1 MDGEAELPPM
11 FLNCVISTEGCKA
24 MKQRDMRYHK
34 RRKKN
39 PEIPATYVRKGIFAM
54 MICLGILAFCALGAM
69 LVKLMLIDHDKYEEK
84 AIRNQTRSTSVTAS
98 RGTIYDRNMNVLAAS
113 SSVENIF
120 LDPLELEQNKVDI
133 DALAENL
140 GRILDLEPS
149 WIKGQAGDTQY
160 RYKML
165 RRRQAQDVCDQVRQY
180 ISENKIIGVHLEPD
194 SMRYYPYGTLAAQ
207 LLGFTNTENVGSEG
221 LESYYNS
228 YLEGTAGAV
237 ITTKGNNETE
247 MLYSFEKYYQ
257 ASDGDSVVL
266 TIDTTVQ
273 YYLEKQLQDAIDRYD
288 VKNGAFGIVMDV
300 NTGDIVAMSTL
311 GSYDPNNYLEINDTA
326 TNDEVAR
333 LYEEAAKL
341 PEGSAER
348 TAAFEAYNSA
358 VAAARLKQWRN
369 RCVSDGYE
377 PGSTFKIITLAS
389 ALDCGAVTLND
400 QFYCGG
406 AEKFEGRSQILSCWR
421 LAGHGSESTAEALQ
435 NSCNIAFAHIGL
447 KTGGDTLYDY
457 CRAFGLMEQ
466 TGIDLP
472 GEASG
477 LFHSR
482 ERLANNATYGTSY
495 LISTSFGQTV
505 KPTPIQLVRAIAAV
519 VNGGYLLEPHVVSE
533 VLDSEGNIV
542 QKNSRTVV
550 RQVISEETSKIMCQ
564 LIESVVTEGTAKN
577 AQVVGYRIGGKTGTA
592 EKTDQ
597 TDENGNQTRDKIVSF
612 VGIAPM
618 DNPKYVVLVALDTPS
633 SSSGYYISGGQMG
646 APTVAAIFEDI
657 LPYLGVEGEYSEE
670 DMSRVAVRMPKVT
683 GLTESEAASRL
694 SEVYL
699 NYRIIGDG
707 DKIVSQIPAHGRELP
722 GNSTVLLYTDDS
734 MPTDQVTVPN
744 LSGMTVYEANQTLAD
759 LGLYLQV
766 KGVDSSAYYVVASQQ
781 DIDPGVQVARGT
793 MIVVTFIDTTAT
805 DTTAQG

>member
-1 MDGEAELPPM
+1 
-11 FLNCVISTEGCKA
+11 
-24 MKQRDMRYHK
+24 MKQRDMRYK
-34 RRKKN
+34 RRRRAKKN
-39 PEIPATYVRKGIFAM
+39 PEIPVTYVRKGIFAL
-54 MICLGILAFCALGAM
+54 MICLGILSFCAVAAM
-69 LVKLMLIDHDKYEEK
+69 LVKLMLIEHDKYEEK

-120 LDPLELEQNKVDI
+120 LDPLELQQYEVDVN
-133 DALAENL
+133 ALAENL
-140 GRILDLEPS
+140 SRILDVDADWVKE
-149 WIKGQAGDTQY
+149 QAADTQY
-160 RYKML
+160 RYKMIK
-165 RRRQAQDVCDQVRQY
+165 RRQSQEVCDQVRAY

-221 LESYYNS
+221 LESYYNN

-247 MLYSFEKYYQ
+247 MLYSYEKYYQ
-257 ASDGDSVVL
+257 ATDGDNVVL

-300 NTGDIVAMSTL
+300 NSGDILAMSTL
-311 GSYDPNNYLEINDTA
+311 GSYDPNRYLDIYDTE
-326 TNDEVAR
+326 TDEEVTK
-333 LYEEAAKL
+333 LYEEAVKL
-341 PEGSAER
+341 PEGSEER
-348 TAAFEAYNSA
+348 TAAFEAYNNA

-369 RCVSDGYE
+369 RCVSDGYD
-377 PGSTFKIITLAS
+377 PGSTFKIIPLAS

-400 QFYCGG
+400 HFYCGG
-406 AEKFEGRSQILSCWR
+406 SEKFEGRSQTLSCWR
-421 LAGHGSESTAEALQ
+421 LAGHGSETTAEALQ

-447 KTGGDTLYDY
+447 KTGGETLYDY
-457 CRAFGLMEQ
+457 CRAFGLMER
-466 TGIDLP
+466 TDIDLP

-477 LFHSR
+477 LFHSK

-505 KPTPIQLVRAIAAV
+505 KPTPIQLVRAISAV

-533 VLDSEGNIV
+533 VLDSEGNVI

-550 RQVISEETSKIMCQ
+550 RQVISEETSKTMCQ

-597 TDENGNQTRDKIVSF
+597 KDENGQQTRDKIVSF

-618 DNPKYVVLVALDTPS
+618 DDPKYVVLVALDTPS

-657 LPYLGVEGEYSEE
+657 LPYLGVEGEYSDE
-670 DMSRVAVRMPKVT
+670 DMSRVAVRMPNVT
-683 GLTESEAASRL
+683 GLTESEAAKRL
-694 SEVYL
+694 KENYL
-699 NYRIIGDG
+699 DYRIIGDG

-744 LSGMTVYEANQTLAD
+744 LVGLTVAQANQELANA
-759 LGLYLQV
+759 GLYMQA
-766 KGVDSSAYYVVASQQ
+766 KGVDSTASYVIAAQQ

>member
-1 MDGEAELPPM
+1 
-11 FLNCVISTEGCKA
+11 
-24 MKQRDMRYHK
+24 MKQRDMRYK
-34 RRKKN
+34 RRRRAKKN
-39 PEIPATYVRKGIFAM
+39 PEIPVTYVRKGIFAL
-54 MICLGILAFCALGAM
+54 MICLGILSFCAVAVM

-120 LDPLELEQNKVDI
+120 LDPLELQQYEVDVN
-133 DALAENL
+133 ALAENL
-140 GRILDLEPS
+140 SRILDVDADWVKE
-149 WIKGQAGDTQY
+149 QAADTQY
-160 RYKML
+160 RYKMIK
-165 RRRQAQDVCDQVRQY
+165 RRQSQEVCDQVRAY

-221 LESYYNS
+221 LESYYNN

-247 MLYSFEKYYQ
+247 MLYSYEKYYQ
-257 ASDGDSVVL
+257 ATDGDNVVL

-300 NTGDIVAMSTL
+300 NSGDILAMSTL
-311 GSYDPNNYLEINDTA
+311 GSYDPNRYLDIYDTE
-326 TNDEVAR
+326 TDEEVTK
-333 LYEEAAKL
+333 LYEEAVKL
-341 PEGSAER
+341 PEGSEER
-348 TAAFEAYNSA
+348 TAAFEAYNNA

-400 QFYCGG
+400 HFYCGG
-406 AEKFEGRSQILSCWR
+406 SEKFEGRSQTLSCWR
-421 LAGHGSESTAEALQ
+421 LAGHGSETTAEALQ

-447 KTGGDTLYDY
+447 KTGGETLYDY
-457 CRAFGLMEQ
+457 CRAFGLMER
-466 TGIDLP
+466 TGVDLP

-477 LFHSR
+477 LFHSK

-505 KPTPIQLVRAIAAV
+505 KPTPIQLVRAISAV

-533 VLDSEGNIV
+533 VLDSEGNVI
-542 QKNSRTVV
+542 QKNSRKVV
-550 RQVISEETSKIMCQ
+550 RQVISEETSKTMCQ

-597 TDENGNQTRDKIVSF
+597 KDENGQQTRDKIVSF

-618 DNPKYVVLVALDTPS
+618 DDPKYVVLVALDTPS

-657 LPYLGVEGEYSEE
+657 LPYLGVEGEYSDE
-670 DMSRVAVRMPKVT
+670 DMSRVAVRMPNVT
-683 GLTESEAASRL
+683 GLTESEAAKRL
-694 SEVYL
+694 KENYL
-699 NYRIIGDG
+699 DYRIIGDG

-744 LSGMTVYEANQTLAD
+744 LVGLTVAQANQELANA
-759 LGLYLQV
+759 GLYMQA
-766 KGVDSSAYYVVASQQ
+766 KGVDSTASYVIAAQQ

>member
-1 MDGEAELPPM
+1 
-11 FLNCVISTEGCKA
+11 
-24 MKQRDMRYHK
+24 MKQSENRYRRK
-34 RRKKN
+34 RRSGRN
-39 PEIPATYVRKGIFAM
+39 PEVPVTHVRKGIFAM
-54 MICLGILAFCALGAM
+54 MICLGILSFCAVAGM
-69 LVKLMLIDHDKYEEK
+69 LVKLMLIDHNKYEEK
-84 AIRNQTRSTSVTAS
+84 AIRNQTRTTSVTAS

-120 LDPLELEQNKVDI
+120 LDPLELEQNKVDV
-133 DALAENL
+133 DALSNAL
-140 GRILDLEPS
+140 ARILDLDAS
-149 WIKGQAGDTQY
+149 WIKEQAADVKY

-165 RRRQAQDVCDQVRQY
+165 KRRQTQEICDQVREY
-180 ISENKIIGVHLEPD
+180 ISANKIIGVHLEPD

-247 MLYSFEKYYQ
+247 MLYSYEKYYQ

-273 YYLEKQLQDAIDRYD
+273 YYLEKQLQDAVDRYD
-288 VKNGAFGIVMDV
+288 VKNGAFGIVFDV
-300 NTGDIVAMSTL
+300 NSGDIVAMSTL
-311 GSYDPNNYLEINDTA
+311 GSYDPNQYLEIYDMEK
-326 TNDEVAR
+326 NDELTQ

-348 TAAFEAYNSA
+348 TAAFEAYNNA

-389 ALDCGAVTLND
+389 ALDSGAVTLND
-400 QFYCGG
+400 HFYCGG
-406 AEKFEGRSQILSCWR
+406 SEKFEGRSQTLSCWR
-421 LAGHGSESTAEALQ
+421 LAGHGAETTAEALQ

-447 KTGGDTLYDY
+447 QMGGDTMYDY
-457 CRAFGLMEQ
+457 CRAFGLMEK

-472 GEASG
+472 GESSG

-482 ERLANNATYGTSY
+482 ERLADNANYGTSY

-533 VLDSEGNIV
+533 VVDSDGNVV

-550 RQVISEETSKIMCQ
+550 RQVISEETSKTMCQ

-597 TDENGNQTRDKIVSF
+597 RDENGNLTRDKIVSF

-618 DNPKYVVLVALDTPS
+618 DDPKYVVLVALDTPS

-657 LPYLGVEGEYSEE
+657 LPYLGVEGEYSAE
-670 DMSRVAVRMPKVT
+670 DMSRVAVRMPNVV
-683 GLTESEAASRL
+683 GLTEAEANKRL
-694 SEVYL
+694 EENYL

-734 MPTDQVTVPN
+734 MPTDQVTVPD
-744 LSGMTVYEANQTLAD
+744 LSGLTVAQANQALAD
-759 LGLYLQV
+759 CGLYMQA
-766 KGVDSSAYYVVASQQ
+766 KGVDSSASYVIAAQQ

-805 DTTAQG
+805 DSTAQG

>member
-1 MDGEAELPPM
+1 
-11 FLNCVISTEGCKA
+11 
-24 MKQRDMRYHK
+24 MKQRDMRYK
-34 RRKKN
+34 RRRHAKKN
-39 PEIPATYVRKGIFAM
+39 PEIPVTYVRKGIFAL
-54 MICLGILAFCALGAM
+54 MICLGILSFCAVAVM

-120 LDPLELEQNKVDI
+120 LDPLELQQYEVDVN
-133 DALAENL
+133 ALAENL
-140 GRILDLEPS
+140 SRILDVDADWVKE
-149 WIKGQAGDTQY
+149 QAADTQY
-160 RYKML
+160 RYKMIK
-165 RRRQAQDVCDQVRQY
+165 RRQSQEVCDQVRAY

-221 LESYYNS
+221 LESYYNN

-247 MLYSFEKYYQ
+247 MLYSYEKYYQ
-257 ASDGDSVVL
+257 ATDGDNVVL

-300 NTGDIVAMSTL
+300 NSGDILAMSTL
-311 GSYDPNNYLEINDTA
+311 GSYDPNRYLDIYDTE
-326 TNDEVAR
+326 TDDEVTK
-333 LYEEAAKL
+333 LYEAAVRL
-341 PEGSAER
+341 PEGSEER
-348 TAAFEAYNSA
+348 TAAFEAYNNA

-400 QFYCGG
+400 HFYCGG
-406 AEKFEGRSQILSCWR
+406 SEKFEGRSQTLSCWR
-421 LAGHGSESTAEALQ
+421 LAGHGSETTAEALQ

-447 KTGGDTLYDY
+447 KTGGETLYDY
-457 CRAFGLMEQ
+457 CRAFGLMER
-466 TGIDLP
+466 TGVDLP

-477 LFHSR
+477 LFHSK

-505 KPTPIQLVRAIAAV
+505 KPTPIQLVRAISAV

-533 VLDSEGNIV
+533 VLDSEGNVI
-542 QKNSRTVV
+542 QKNSRKVV
-550 RQVISEETSKIMCQ
+550 RQVISEETSKTMCQ

-597 TDENGNQTRDKIVSF
+597 KDENGQQTRDKIVSF

-618 DNPKYVVLVALDTPS
+618 DDPKYVVLVALDTPS

-657 LPYLGVEGEYSEE
+657 LPYLGVEGEYSDE
-670 DMSRVAVRMPKVT
+670 DMSRVAVRMPNVT
-683 GLTESEAASRL
+683 GLTESEAAKRL
-694 SEVYL
+694 KENYL
-699 NYRIIGDG
+699 DYRIIGDG

-744 LSGMTVYEANQTLAD
+744 LVGLTVAQANQELANA
-759 LGLYLQV
+759 GLYMQA
-766 KGVDSSAYYVVASQQ
+766 KGVDSTASYVIAAQQ

>member
-1 MDGEAELPPM
+1 
-11 FLNCVISTEGCKA
+11 
-24 MKQRDMRYHK
+24 MKQSENRYRRK
-34 RRKKN
+34 RRSGRN
-39 PEIPATYVRKGIFAM
+39 PEVPVTHVRKGIFAM
-54 MICLGILAFCALGAM
+54 MICLGILSFCAVAGM
-69 LVKLMLIDHDKYEEK
+69 LVKLMLIDHNKYEEK
-84 AIRNQTRSTSVTAS
+84 AIRNQTRTTSVTAS

-120 LDPLELEQNKVDI
+120 LDPLELEQNKVDV
-133 DALAENL
+133 DALSNAL
-140 GRILDLEPS
+140 ARILDLDAS
-149 WIKGQAGDTQY
+149 WIKEQAADVKY

-165 RRRQAQDVCDQVRQY
+165 KRRQTQEICDQVREY
-180 ISENKIIGVHLEPD
+180 ISANKIIGVHLEPD

-247 MLYSFEKYYQ
+247 MLYSYEKYYQ

-273 YYLEKQLQDAIDRYD
+273 YYLEKQLQDAVDRYD
-288 VKNGAFGIVMDV
+288 VKNGAFGIVFDV
-300 NTGDIVAMSTL
+300 NSGDIVAMSTL
-311 GSYDPNNYLEINDTA
+311 GSYDPNQYLEIYDTEK
-326 TNDEVAR
+326 NDELTQ

-348 TAAFEAYNSA
+348 TAAFEAYNNA

-389 ALDCGAVTLND
+389 ALDSGAVTLND
-400 QFYCGG
+400 HFYCGG
-406 AEKFEGRSQILSCWR
+406 SEKFEGRSQTLSCWR
-421 LAGHGSESTAEALQ
+421 LAGHGAETTAEALQ

-447 KTGGDTLYDY
+447 QMGGDTMYDY
-457 CRAFGLMEQ
+457 CRAFGLMEKS
-466 TGIDLP
+466 GIDLP

-482 ERLANNATYGTSY
+482 ERLADNANYGTSY

-533 VLDSEGNIV
+533 VVDSDGNVV

-550 RQVISEETSKIMCQ
+550 RQVISEETSKTMCQ

-597 TDENGNQTRDKIVSF
+597 RDENGSLTRDKIVSF

-618 DNPKYVVLVALDTPS
+618 DDPKYVVLVALDTPS

-657 LPYLGVEGEYSEE
+657 LPYLGVEGEYSAE
-670 DMSRVAVRMPKVT
+670 DMSRVAVRMPNVV
-683 GLTESEAASRL
+683 GLTEAEANKRL
-694 SEVYL
+694 EENYL

-734 MPTDQVTVPN
+734 MPTDQVTVPD
-744 LSGMTVYEANQTLAD
+744 LSGLTVAQANQALAD
-759 LGLYLQV
+759 CGLYMQA
-766 KGVDSSAYYVVASQQ
+766 KGVDSSASYVIAAQQ

-805 DTTAQG
+805 DSTAQG

>member
-1 MDGEAELPPM
+1 
-11 FLNCVISTEGCKA
+11 
-24 MKQRDMRYHK
+24 MKQSEIRYRRK
-34 RRKKN
+34 RRSGRN
-39 PEIPATYVRKGIFAM
+39 PEVPVTHVRKGIFAM
-54 MICLGILAFCALGAM
+54 MICLGILSFCAVAGM
-69 LVKLMLIDHDKYEEK
+69 LVKLMLIDHNKYEEK
-84 AIRNQTRSTSVTAS
+84 AIRNQTRTTSVTAS

-120 LDPLELEQNKVDI
+120 LDPLELEQNKVDV
-133 DALAENL
+133 DALSNAL
-140 GRILDLEPS
+140 ARILDLDAS
-149 WIKGQAGDTQY
+149 WIKEQAADVKY

-165 RRRQAQDVCDQVRQY
+165 KRRQTQEICDQVREY
-180 ISENKIIGVHLEPD
+180 ISANKIIGVHLEPD

-247 MLYSFEKYYQ
+247 MLYSYEKYYQ

-273 YYLEKQLQDAIDRYD
+273 YYLEKQLQDAVDRYD
-288 VKNGAFGIVMDV
+288 VKNGAFGIVFDV
-300 NTGDIVAMSTL
+300 NSGDIVAMSTL
-311 GSYDPNNYLEINDTA
+311 GSYDPNQYLEIYDTEK
-326 TNDEVAR
+326 NDELTQ

-348 TAAFEAYNSA
+348 TAAFEAYNNA

-389 ALDCGAVTLND
+389 ALDSGAVTLND
-400 QFYCGG
+400 HFYCGG
-406 AEKFEGRSQILSCWR
+406 SEKFEGRSQTLSCWR
-421 LAGHGSESTAEALQ
+421 LAGHGAETTAEALQ

-457 CRAFGLMEQ
+457 CRAFGLMEK

-472 GEASG
+472 GESSG

-482 ERLANNATYGTSY
+482 ERLADNANYGTSY

-533 VLDSEGNIV
+533 VVDNDGNVV

-550 RQVISEETSKIMCQ
+550 RQVISEETSKTMCQ

-597 TDENGNQTRDKIVSF
+597 RDENGNLTRDKIVSF

-618 DNPKYVVLVALDTPS
+618 DDPKYVVLVALDTPS

-657 LPYLGVEGEYSEE
+657 LPYLGVEGEYSAE
-670 DMSRVAVRMPKVT
+670 DMSRVAVRMPNVV
-683 GLTESEAASRL
+683 GLTEAKANKRL
-694 SEVYL
+694 EENYL

-734 MPTDQVTVPN
+734 MPTDQVTVPD
-744 LSGMTVYEANQTLAD
+744 LFGLTVAQANQALAD
-759 LGLYLQV
+759 CGLYMQA
-766 KGVDSSAYYVVASQQ
+766 KGVDSSASYVIAAQQ

-805 DTTAQG
+805 DSTAQG

>member
-1 MDGEAELPPM
+1 
-11 FLNCVISTEGCKA
+11 
-24 MKQRDMRYHK
+24 MKQSENRYRRK
-34 RRKKN
+34 RRSGRN
-39 PEIPATYVRKGIFAM
+39 PEVPVTHVRKGIFAM
-54 MICLGILAFCALGAM
+54 MICLGILSFCAVAGM
-69 LVKLMLIDHDKYEEK
+69 LVKLMLIDHNKYEEK
-84 AIRNQTRSTSVTAS
+84 AIRNQTRTTSVTAS

-120 LDPLELEQNKVDI
+120 LDPLELEQNKVDV
-133 DALAENL
+133 DALSNAL
-140 GRILDLEPS
+140 ARILDLDAS
-149 WIKGQAGDTQY
+149 WIKEQAADVKY

-165 RRRQAQDVCDQVRQY
+165 KRRQTQEICDQVREY
-180 ISENKIIGVHLEPD
+180 ISANKIIGVHLEPD

-247 MLYSFEKYYQ
+247 MLYSYEKYYQ

-273 YYLEKQLQDAIDRYD
+273 YYLEKQLQDAVDRYD
-288 VKNGAFGIVMDV
+288 VKNGAFGIVFDV
-300 NTGDIVAMSTL
+300 NSGDIVAMSTL
-311 GSYDPNNYLEINDTA
+311 GSYDPNQYLEIYDTEK
-326 TNDEVAR
+326 NDELTQ

-348 TAAFEAYNSA
+348 TAAFEAYNNA

-389 ALDCGAVTLND
+389 ALDSGAVTLND
-400 QFYCGG
+400 HFYCGG
-406 AEKFEGRSQILSCWR
+406 SEKFEGRSQTLSCWR
-421 LAGHGSESTAEALQ
+421 LAGHGAETTAEALQ

-457 CRAFGLMEQ
+457 CRAFGLMEKN
-466 TGIDLP
+466 GIDLP
-472 GEASG
+472 GESSG

-482 ERLANNATYGTSY
+482 ERLADNANYGTSY

-505 KPTPIQLVRAIAAV
+505 KPTPIQLVRAVAAV

-533 VLDSEGNIV
+533 VVDSDGNVV

-550 RQVISEETSKIMCQ
+550 RQVISEETSKTMCQ

-597 TDENGNQTRDKIVSF
+597 RDENGNLTRDKIVSF

-618 DNPKYVVLVALDTPS
+618 DDPKYVVLVALDTPS

-657 LPYLGVEGEYSEE
+657 LPYLGVEGEYSAE
-670 DMSRVAVRMPKVT
+670 DMSRVAVRMPNVV
-683 GLTESEAASRL
+683 GQTEAEANKRL
-694 SEVYL
+694 EENYL

-734 MPTDQVTVPN
+734 MPTDQVTVPD
-744 LSGMTVYEANQTLAD
+744 LSGLTVAQANQALAD
-759 LGLYLQV
+759 CGLYMQA
-766 KGVDSSAYYVVASQQ
+766 KGVDSSASYVIAAQQ

-805 DTTAQG
+805 DSTAQG

>member
-1 MDGEAELPPM
+1 
-11 FLNCVISTEGCKA
+11 
-24 MKQRDMRYHK
+24 MKQSENRYRRK
-34 RRKKN
+34 RRSGRN
-39 PEIPATYVRKGIFAM
+39 PEVPVTHVRKGIFAM
-54 MICLGILAFCALGAM
+54 MICLGILSFCAVAGM
-69 LVKLMLIDHDKYEEK
+69 LVKLMLIDHNKYEEK
-84 AIRNQTRSTSVTAS
+84 AIRNQTRTTSVTAS

-120 LDPLELEQNKVDI
+120 LDPLELEQNKVDV
-133 DALAENL
+133 DALSNAL
-140 GRILDLEPS
+140 ARILDLDAS
-149 WIKGQAGDTQY
+149 WIKEQAADVKY

-165 RRRQAQDVCDQVRQY
+165 KRRQTQEICDQVREY
-180 ISENKIIGVHLEPD
+180 ISANKIIGVHLEPD

-247 MLYSFEKYYQ
+247 MLYSYEKYYQ

-273 YYLEKQLQDAIDRYD
+273 YYLEKQLQDAVDRYD
-288 VKNGAFGIVMDV
+288 VKNGAFGIVFDV
-300 NTGDIVAMSTL
+300 NSGDIVAMSTL
-311 GSYDPNNYLEINDTA
+311 GSYDPNQYLEIYDTEK
-326 TNDEVAR
+326 NDELTQ

-348 TAAFEAYNSA
+348 TAAFEAYNNA

-389 ALDCGAVTLND
+389 ALDSGAVTLND
-400 QFYCGG
+400 HFYCGG
-406 AEKFEGRSQILSCWR
+406 SEKFEGRSQTLSCWR
-421 LAGHGSESTAEALQ
+421 LAGHGAETTAEALQ

-457 CRAFGLMEQ
+457 CRAFGLMEK

-472 GEASG
+472 GESSG

-482 ERLANNATYGTSY
+482 ERLADNANYGTSY

-533 VLDSEGNIV
+533 VVDNDGNVV

-550 RQVISEETSKIMCQ
+550 RQVISEETSKTMCQ

-597 TDENGNQTRDKIVSF
+597 RDENGNLTRDKIVSF

-618 DNPKYVVLVALDTPS
+618 DDPKYVVLVALDTPS

-657 LPYLGVEGEYSEE
+657 LPYLGVEGEYSAE
-670 DMSRVAVRMPKVT
+670 DMSRVAVRMPNVV
-683 GLTESEAASRL
+683 GLTEAEANKRL
-694 SEVYL
+694 EENYL

-734 MPTDQVTVPN
+734 MPTDQVTVPD
-744 LSGMTVYEANQTLAD
+744 LSGLTVAQANQALAD
-759 LGLYLQV
+759 CGLYMQA
-766 KGVDSSAYYVVASQQ
+766 KGVDSSASYVIAAQQ

-805 DTTAQG
+805 DSTAQG

>member
-1 MDGEAELPPM
+1 
-11 FLNCVISTEGCKA
+11 
-24 MKQRDMRYHK
+24 MKQRDMRYK
-34 RRKKN
+34 RRRHAKKN
-39 PEIPATYVRKGIFAM
+39 PEIPVTYVRKGIFAL
-54 MICLGILAFCALGAM
+54 MICLGILSFCAVAVM

-120 LDPLELEQNKVDI
+120 LDPLELQQYEVDVN
-133 DALAENL
+133 ALAENL
-140 GRILDLEPS
+140 SRILDVDADWVKE
-149 WIKGQAGDTQY
+149 QAADTQY
-160 RYKML
+160 RYKMIK
-165 RRRQAQDVCDQVRQY
+165 RRQSQEVCDQVRAY

-221 LESYYNS
+221 LESYYNN

-247 MLYSFEKYYQ
+247 MLYSYEKYYQ
-257 ASDGDSVVL
+257 ATDGDNVVL

-300 NTGDIVAMSTL
+300 NSGDILAMSTL
-311 GSYDPNNYLEINDTA
+311 GSYDPNRYLDIYDTE
-326 TNDEVAR
+326 TDEEVTK
-333 LYEEAAKL
+333 LYEEAVKL
-341 PEGSAER
+341 PEGSEER
-348 TAAFEAYNSA
+348 TAAFEAYNNA

-400 QFYCGG
+400 HFYCGG
-406 AEKFEGRSQILSCWR
+406 SEKFEGRSQTLSCWR
-421 LAGHGSESTAEALQ
+421 LAGHGSETTAEALQ

-447 KTGGDTLYDY
+447 KTGGETLYDY
-457 CRAFGLMEQ
+457 CRAFGLMER
-466 TGIDLP
+466 TGVDLP

-477 LFHSR
+477 LFHSK

-505 KPTPIQLVRAIAAV
+505 KPTPIQLVRAISAV

-533 VLDSEGNIV
+533 VLDSEGNVI

-550 RQVISEETSKIMCQ
+550 RQVISEETSKTMCQ

-597 TDENGNQTRDKIVSF
+597 KDENGQQTRDKIVSF

-618 DNPKYVVLVALDTPS
+618 DDPKYVVLVALDTPS

-657 LPYLGVEGEYSEE
+657 LPYLGVEGEYSDE
-670 DMSRVAVRMPKVT
+670 DMSRVAVRMPNVT
-683 GLTESEAASRL
+683 GLTESEAAKRL
-694 SEVYL
+694 KENYL
-699 NYRIIGDG
+699 DYRIIGDG

-744 LSGMTVYEANQTLAD
+744 LVGLTVAQANQELANA
-759 LGLYLQV
+759 GLYMQA
-766 KGVDSSAYYVVASQQ
+766 KGVDSTASYVIAAQQ

>member
-1 MDGEAELPPM
+1 
-11 FLNCVISTEGCKA
+11 
-24 MKQRDMRYHK
+24 MKQSENRY
-34 RRKKN
+34 RRKRSSGRN
-39 PEIPATYVRKGIFAM
+39 PEVPATHVRKGIFAM
-54 MICLGILAFCALGAM
+54 MICLGILSFCAVAGM

-84 AIRNQTRSTSVTAS
+84 AIRNQTRTTSVTAS

-120 LDPLELEQNKVDI
+120 LDPLELEQNKVDV
-133 DALAENL
+133 DALSNAL
-140 GRILDLEPS
+140 ARILDLDAS
-149 WIKGQAGDTQY
+149 WIKEQAADVKY

-165 RRRQAQDVCDQVRQY
+165 KRRQEQDICDQVREY
-180 ISENKIIGVHLEPD
+180 ISANKIIGVHLEPD

-247 MLYSFEKYYQ
+247 MLYSYEKYYQ

-266 TIDTTVQ
+266 TMDTTVQ
-273 YYLEKQLQDAIDRYD
+273 YYLEKQLQDAVDRYD
-288 VKNGAFGIVMDV
+288 VKNGAFGIVFDV

-311 GSYDPNNYLEINDTA
+311 GSYDPNQYLEIYDTE
-326 TNDEVAR
+326 TDDELTQ

-348 TAAFEAYNSA
+348 TAAFEAYNNA

-389 ALDCGAVTLND
+389 ALDSGAVTLND
-400 QFYCGG
+400 HFYCGG
-406 AEKFEGRSQILSCWR
+406 SEKFEGRSQTLSCWR
-421 LAGHGSESTAEALQ
+421 LAGHGAETTAEALQ

-447 KTGGDTLYDY
+447 QMGGDTMYDY
-457 CRAFGLMEQ
+457 CRAFGLMEKS
-466 TGIDLP
+466 GIDLP

-482 ERLANNATYGTSY
+482 ERLADNANYGTSY

-533 VLDSEGNIV
+533 VVDSDGNVV
-542 QKNSRTVV
+542 QKTSRTVV
-550 RQVISEETSKIMCQ
+550 RQVISEETSQTMCQ

-597 TDENGNQTRDKIVSF
+597 RDENGNLTRDKIVSF

-618 DNPKYVVLVALDTPS
+618 DDPKYVVLVALDTPS

-657 LPYLGVEGEYSEE
+657 LPYLGVEGEYSAE
-670 DMSRVAVRMPKVT
+670 DMSRVAVRMPNVV
-683 GLTESEAASRL
+683 GLTEEEANKRL
-694 SEVYL
+694 EENYL

-744 LSGMTVYEANQTLAD
+744 LAGLTVAQANQVLAD
-759 LGLYLQV
+759 CGLYMQA
-766 KGVDSSAYYVVASQQ
+766 KGVDSSASYVIAAQQ

-805 DTTAQG
+805 DSTAQG

>member
-1 MDGEAELPPM
+1 
-11 FLNCVISTEGCKA
+11 
-24 MKQRDMRYHK
+24 MKQSENRYRRK
-34 RRKKN
+34 RRSGRN
-39 PEIPATYVRKGIFAM
+39 PEVPVTHVRKGIFAM
-54 MICLGILAFCALGAM
+54 MICLGILSFCAVAGM
-69 LVKLMLIDHDKYEEK
+69 LVKLMLIDHNKYEEK
-84 AIRNQTRSTSVTAS
+84 AIRNQTRTTSVTAS
-98 RGTIYDRNMNVLAAS
+98 RGTVYDRNMNVLAAS

-120 LDPLELEQNKVDI
+120 LDPLELEQNKVDV
-133 DALAENL
+133 DALSNAL
-140 GRILDLEPS
+140 ARILDLDAS
-149 WIKGQAGDTQY
+149 WIKEQAADVKY

-165 RRRQAQDVCDQVRQY
+165 KRRQTQEICDQVREY
-180 ISENKIIGVHLEPD
+180 ISANKIIGVHLEPD

-247 MLYSFEKYYQ
+247 MLYSYEKYYQ

-273 YYLEKQLQDAIDRYD
+273 YYLEKQLQDAVDRYD
-288 VKNGAFGIVMDV
+288 VKNGAFGIVFDV
-300 NTGDIVAMSTL
+300 NSGDIVAMSTL
-311 GSYDPNNYLEINDTA
+311 GSYDPNQYLEIYDTEK
-326 TNDEVAR
+326 NDELTQ

-348 TAAFEAYNSA
+348 TAAFEAYNNA

-389 ALDCGAVTLND
+389 ALDSGAVTLND
-400 QFYCGG
+400 HFYCGG
-406 AEKFEGRSQILSCWR
+406 SEKFEGRSQTLSCWR
-421 LAGHGSESTAEALQ
+421 LAGHGAETTAEALQ

-447 KTGGDTLYDY
+447 QMGGDTMYDY
-457 CRAFGLMEQ
+457 CRAFGLMEK

-472 GEASG
+472 GESSG

-482 ERLANNATYGTSY
+482 ERLADNANYGTSY

-533 VLDSEGNIV
+533 VVDSDGNVV

-550 RQVISEETSKIMCQ
+550 RQVISEETSKTMCQ

-597 TDENGNQTRDKIVSF
+597 RDENGNLTRDKIVSF

-618 DNPKYVVLVALDTPS
+618 DDPKYVVLVALDTPS

-657 LPYLGVEGEYSEE
+657 LPYLGVEGEYSAE
-670 DMSRVAVRMPKVT
+670 DMSRVAVRMPNVV
-683 GLTESEAASRL
+683 GLTEAEANKRL
-694 SEVYL
+694 EENYL

-734 MPTDQVTVPN
+734 MPTDQVTVPD
-744 LSGMTVYEANQTLAD
+744 LSGLTVAQANQALAD
-759 LGLYLQV
+759 CGLYMQA
-766 KGVDSSAYYVVASQQ
+766 KGVDSSASYVIAAQQ

-805 DTTAQG
+805 DSTAQG

>member
-1 MDGEAELPPM
+1 
-11 FLNCVISTEGCKA
+11 
-24 MKQRDMRYHK
+24 MKQRRIRY
-34 RRKKN
+34 RSKKGRN
-39 PEIPATYVRKGIFAM
+39 PEVPVTHVRKGILVM
-54 MICLGILAFCALGAM
+54 MVCLGILSFCALAAM
-69 LVKLMLIDHDKYEEK
+69 LVKLMLIDHDKYEEL
-84 AIRNQTRSTSVTAS
+84 AIRNQTRSTSVTAQ

-120 LDPLELEQNKVDI
+120 LDPLQLSENKVDL
-133 DALAENL
+133 DALSQNL
-140 GRILDLEPS
+140 ARILDLDAD
-149 WIKGQAGDTQY
+149 WIKKQAEDTRYQY
-160 RYKML
+160 KVL
-165 RRRQAQDVCDQVRQY
+165 RRRQKQEICDQVRQY
-180 ISENKIIGVHLEPD
+180 ISENKIVGVHLEPD

-221 LESYYNS
+221 LESYYNGL
-228 YLEGTAGAV
+228 LEGTAGAV

-247 MLYSFEKYYQ
+247 MLYSYEKYYQ

-288 VKNGAFGIVMDV
+288 VKNGAFGIVFDV
-300 NTGDIVAMSTL
+300 DTGDIVAMSTL
-311 GSYDPNNYLEINDTA
+311 GSYDPNQYLEIYDTA
-326 TNDEVAR
+326 TNEEVEK
-333 LYEEAAKL
+333 LYEEAAAL
-341 PEGSAER
+341 PEGSGER
-348 TAAFEAYNSA
+348 TAAFEKYNNA

-400 QFYCGG
+400 HFYCSGS
-406 AEKFEGRSQILSCWR
+406 EKFEGRSQILSCWR
-421 LAGHGSESTAEALQ
+421 AAGHGSETTAETLQ

-447 KTGGDTLYDY
+447 MMGGDNLYDY

-482 ERLANNATYGTSY
+482 ERLADNATNGTSY

-505 KPTPIQLVRAIAAV
+505 KPTPIQLVRAVGAV
-519 VNGGYLLEPHVVSE
+519 VNGGYLLEPHIVSE
-533 VLDSEGNIV
+533 VLDSDGNVV

-550 RQVISEETSKIMCQ
+550 RQVISEETSKTLCG

-597 TDENGNQTRDKIVSF
+597 RDENGNQTRDKIVSF
-612 VGIAPM
+612 IGIAPM
-618 DNPKYVVLVALDTPS
+618 NDPKYVVLVALDTPS

-670 DMSRVAVRMPKVT
+670 DMSRVAVRMPNVT
-683 GLTESEAASRL
+683 GMTETEAAARL
-694 SEVYL
+694 KENYL
-699 NYRIIGDG
+699 TYRIIGDG
-707 DKIVSQIPAHGRELP
+707 DKIVGQIPAHGRELP

-734 MPTDQVTVPN
+734 MPTDQVTVPD
-744 LSGMTVYEANQTLAD
+744 LKGLTVAQANRVLAD
-759 LGLYLQV
+759 RGLYMQA
-766 KGVDSSAYYVVASQQ
+766 KGVDSTASYVVASQQ
-781 DIDPGVQVARGT
+781 DIAPGTQVARGT
-793 MIVVTFIDTTAT
+793 MIVVTFIDTTAN

>member
-1 MDGEAELPPM
+1 
-11 FLNCVISTEGCKA
+11 
-24 MKQRDMRYHK
+24 MKQSENRYRRK
-34 RRKKN
+34 RRSGRN
-39 PEIPATYVRKGIFAM
+39 PEVPVTHVRKGIFAM
-54 MICLGILAFCALGAM
+54 MICLGILSFCAVAGM
-69 LVKLMLIDHDKYEEK
+69 LVKLMLIDHNKYEEK
-84 AIRNQTRSTSVTAS
+84 AIRNQTRTTSVTAS

-120 LDPLELEQNKVDI
+120 LDPLELEQNKVDV
-133 DALAENL
+133 DALSNAL
-140 GRILDLEPS
+140 ARILDLDAS
-149 WIKGQAGDTQY
+149 WIKEQAADVKY

-165 RRRQAQDVCDQVRQY
+165 KRRQTQEICDQVREY
-180 ISENKIIGVHLEPD
+180 ISANKIIGVHLEPD

-247 MLYSFEKYYQ
+247 MLYSYEKYYQ

-273 YYLEKQLQDAIDRYD
+273 YYLEKQLQDAVDRYD
-288 VKNGAFGIVMDV
+288 VKNGAFGIVFDV
-300 NTGDIVAMSTL
+300 NSGDIVALSTL
-311 GSYDPNNYLEINDTA
+311 GSYDPNQYLEIYDTEK
-326 TNDEVAR
+326 NDELTQ

-348 TAAFEAYNSA
+348 TAAFEAYNNA

-389 ALDCGAVTLND
+389 ALDSGAVTLND
-400 QFYCGG
+400 HFYCGG
-406 AEKFEGRSQILSCWR
+406 SEKFEGRSQTLSCWR
-421 LAGHGSESTAEALQ
+421 LAGHGAETTAEALQ

-457 CRAFGLMEQ
+457 CRAFGLMEKS
-466 TGIDLP
+466 GIDLP
-472 GEASG
+472 GESSG

-482 ERLANNATYGTSY
+482 ERLADNANYGTSY

-505 KPTPIQLVRAIAAV
+505 KPTPIQLVRAVAAV

-533 VLDSEGNIV
+533 VVDSDGNVV

-550 RQVISEETSKIMCQ
+550 RQVISEETSKTMCQ

-597 TDENGNQTRDKIVSF
+597 RDENGNLTRDKIVSF

-618 DNPKYVVLVALDTPS
+618 DDPKYVVLVALDTPS

-657 LPYLGVEGEYSEE
+657 LPYLGVEGEYSAE
-670 DMSRVAVRMPKVT
+670 DMSRVAVRMPNVV
-683 GLTESEAASRL
+683 GLTEAKANKRL
-694 SEVYL
+694 EENYL

-734 MPTDQVTVPN
+734 MPTDQVTVPD
-744 LSGMTVYEANQTLAD
+744 LSGLTVAQANQALAD
-759 LGLYLQV
+759 CGLYMQA
-766 KGVDSSAYYVVASQQ
+766 KGVDSSASYVITAQQ

-805 DTTAQG
+805 DSTAQG

>member
-1 MDGEAELPPM
+1 
-11 FLNCVISTEGCKA
+11 
-24 MKQRDMRYHK
+24 MKQSENRYRRK
-34 RRKKN
+34 RRSGRN
-39 PEIPATYVRKGIFAM
+39 PEVPVTHVRKGIFAM
-54 MICLGILAFCALGAM
+54 MICLGILSFCAVAGM
-69 LVKLMLIDHDKYEEK
+69 LVKLMLIDHNKYEEK
-84 AIRNQTRSTSVTAS
+84 AIRNQTRTTSVTAS

-120 LDPLELEQNKVDI
+120 LDPLELEQNKVDV
-133 DALAENL
+133 DALSNAL
-140 GRILDLEPS
+140 ARILDLDAS
-149 WIKGQAGDTQY
+149 WIKEQAADVKY

-165 RRRQAQDVCDQVRQY
+165 KRRQTQEICDQVREY
-180 ISENKIIGVHLEPD
+180 ISANKIIGVHLEPD

-247 MLYSFEKYYQ
+247 MLYSYEKYYQ

-273 YYLEKQLQDAIDRYD
+273 YYLEKQLQDAVDRYD
-288 VKNGAFGIVMDV
+288 VKNGAFGIVFDV
-300 NTGDIVAMSTL
+300 NSGDIVAMSTL
-311 GSYDPNNYLEINDTA
+311 GSYDPNQYLEIYDTEK
-326 TNDEVAR
+326 NDELTQ

-348 TAAFEAYNSA
+348 TAAFEAYNNA

-389 ALDCGAVTLND
+389 ALDSGAVTLDNH
-400 QFYCGG
+400 FYCGG
-406 AEKFEGRSQILSCWR
+406 SEKFEGRSQTLSCWR
-421 LAGHGSESTAEALQ
+421 LAGHGAETTAEALQ

-447 KTGGDTLYDY
+447 QMGGDTMYDY
-457 CRAFGLMEQ
+457 CRAFGLMEK

-472 GEASG
+472 GESSG

-482 ERLANNATYGTSY
+482 ERLADNANYGTSY

-533 VLDSEGNIV
+533 VVDSDGNVV

-550 RQVISEETSKIMCQ
+550 RQVISEETSKTMCQ

-597 TDENGNQTRDKIVSF
+597 RDENGNLTRDKIVSF

-618 DNPKYVVLVALDTPS
+618 DDPKYVVLVALDTPS

-657 LPYLGVEGEYSEE
+657 LPYLGVEGEYSAE
-670 DMSRVAVRMPKVT
+670 DMSRVAVRMPNVV
-683 GLTESEAASRL
+683 GLTEAQANKRL
-694 SEVYL
+694 EENYL

-734 MPTDQVTVPN
+734 MPTDQVTVPD
-744 LSGMTVYEANQTLAD
+744 LSGLTVAQANQALAD
-759 LGLYLQV
+759 CGLYMQA
-766 KGVDSSAYYVVASQQ
+766 KGVDSSASYVIAAQQ

-805 DTTAQG
+805 DSTAQG

>member
-1 MDGEAELPPM
+1 
-11 FLNCVISTEGCKA
+11 
-24 MKQRDMRYHK
+24 MKQRDMRYK
-34 RRKKN
+34 RRRRAKKN
-39 PEIPATYVRKGIFAM
+39 PEIPVTYVRKGIFAL
-54 MICLGILAFCALGAM
+54 MICLGILSFCAVAVM

-120 LDPLELEQNKVDI
+120 LDPLELQQYEVDVN
-133 DALAENL
+133 ALAENL
-140 GRILDLEPS
+140 SRILDVDADWVKE
-149 WIKGQAGDTQY
+149 QAADTHY
-160 RYKML
+160 RYKMIK
-165 RRRQAQDVCDQVRQY
+165 RRQSQEVCDQVRAY

-221 LESYYNS
+221 LESYYNN

-247 MLYSFEKYYQ
+247 MLYSYEKYYQ
-257 ASDGDSVVL
+257 ATDGDNVVL

-300 NTGDIVAMSTL
+300 NSGDILAMSTL
-311 GSYDPNNYLEINDTA
+311 GSYDPNRYLDIYDTE
-326 TNDEVAR
+326 TDEEVTK
-333 LYEEAAKL
+333 LYEEAVRL
-341 PEGSAER
+341 PEGSEER
-348 TAAFEAYNSA
+348 TAAFEAYNNA

-400 QFYCGG
+400 HFYCGG
-406 AEKFEGRSQILSCWR
+406 SEKFEGRSQTLSCWR
-421 LAGHGSESTAEALQ
+421 LAGHGSETTAEALQ

-447 KTGGDTLYDY
+447 KTGGETLYDY
-457 CRAFGLMEQ
+457 CRAFGLMER
-466 TGIDLP
+466 TGVDLP

-477 LFHSR
+477 LFHSK

-505 KPTPIQLVRAIAAV
+505 KPTPIQLVRAISAV

-533 VLDSEGNIV
+533 VLDSEGNVI

-550 RQVISEETSKIMCQ
+550 RQVISEETSKTMCR

-597 TDENGNQTRDKIVSF
+597 KDENGQQTRDKIVSF

-618 DNPKYVVLVALDTPS
+618 DDPKYVVLVALDTPS

-657 LPYLGVEGEYSEE
+657 LPYLGVEGEYSDE
-670 DMSRVAVRMPKVT
+670 DMSRVAVRMPNVT
-683 GLTESEAASRL
+683 GLTESEAAKRL
-694 SEVYL
+694 KENYL
-699 NYRIIGDG
+699 DYRIIGDG

-744 LSGMTVYEANQTLAD
+744 LVGLTVAQANQELANA
-759 LGLYLQV
+759 GLYMQA
-766 KGVDSSAYYVVASQQ
+766 KGVDSTASYVIAAQQ